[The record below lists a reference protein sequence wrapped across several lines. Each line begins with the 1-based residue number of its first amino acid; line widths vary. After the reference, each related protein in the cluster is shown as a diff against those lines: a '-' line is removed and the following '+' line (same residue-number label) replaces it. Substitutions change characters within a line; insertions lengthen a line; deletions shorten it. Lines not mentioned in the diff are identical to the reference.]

1 ARLFPSNPTQD
12 LRSVL
17 APTLTLLTIPD
28 SHYCRRRLPIG
39 IGRRESLLPN
49 SNLCRGRAA
58 SVPRNPAP
66 GLPWSDRMT
75 AAFLRLPSS
84 STRITRFRFFS
95 EYFLTACMPLRVTF
109 VVTLRYQFIIIS

>member
-1 ARLFPSNPTQD
+1 PSNPTQD

-49 SNLCRGRAA
+49 SNLCRERAA

-66 GLPWSDRMT
+66 DLPWSDRMT

-84 STRITRFRFFS
+84 ATRKPRFRFLS
-95 EYFLTACMPLRVTF
+95 EYSLTARMPRRVAF
-109 VVTLRYQFIIIS
+109 RVPWRCVFPIL